1 MDGIGQPEEA
11 NIVNYLSLIIYTFL
25 TLIPYKE
32 PPMWYSGKK
41 WIGKKKLFSSVL
53 YHLKFMKYF

>member
-32 PPMWYSGKK
+32 PPM
-41 WIGKKKLFSSVL
+41 
-53 YHLKFMKYF
+53 